1 MKSTDLRLEK
11 GMQFNESVPTR
22 DTATSRPTRQLS
34 SRGFLNNTPTYHY
47 GTAFTSDSRYL
58 VFTTCRLGQSA
69 LIRAEL
75 ETGELTI
82 LKSLP
87 GFGGWKGGNPAEVF
101 GGGGGFLSTRVA
113 LAAASGWVLA
123 ATQSQLLAVHVETL
137 EERVLIE
144 NLGDD
149 QVFGVPAGNCDG
161 KKAYV
166 PISPEHPDVVAGN
179 LQPERSCDQALMDEF
194 GGRPTTILEIDI
206 ETGQCRDAHH
216 EEVGGT
222 SHVLPNPSDPDL
234 IMFDIDLPPT
244 FAYYGDNCQSPRAHI
259 LRMSTGEK
267 TPLRPANAHQFQSH
281 TNWNHT
287 GDRVYYHGPAREDH
301 EQPVYMG
308 GRIGEMFVGASNLQG
323 ESIWEINMPEYFYGH
338 VSTHATEEA
347 IVSDALVSSDLVTA
361 IHYQD
366 LDRNGCPRIEI
377 LARHNTDWQAM
388 GGQHPHPHCHMSP
401 DGRWLSYNRAAK
413 GRTDVYVVEL

>member
-179 LQPERSCDQALMDEF
+179 LQPERSYDQALMDEF

-267 TPLRPANAHQFQSH
+267 TPL
-281 TNWNHT
+281 
-287 GDRVYYHGPAREDH
+287 
-301 EQPVYMG
+301 
-308 GRIGEMFVGASNLQG
+308 
-323 ESIWEINMPEYFYGH
+323 
-338 VSTHATEEA
+338 
-347 IVSDALVSSDLVTA
+347 
-361 IHYQD
+361 
-366 LDRNGCPRIEI
+366 CP
-377 LARHNTDWQAM
+377 
-388 GGQHPHPHCHMSP
+388 
-401 DGRWLSYNRAAK
+401 
-413 GRTDVYVVEL
+413 